1 MVTGIDGDHAGV
13 ALKDAHTRGHSGRL
27 VVGAVAAPGLG
38 EIARQLNAV
47 GRRPLTTD
55 QTLFVAD
62 KKYLGEDAGDV
73 FAQWRNK
80 YDNEGNVLA
89 CAK

>member
-1 MVTGIDGDHAGV
+1 MFMVTGIDGDHAGV
-13 ALKDAHTRGHSGRL
+13 ALNDALARGHFCRL
-27 VVGAVAAPGLG
+27 VVGAVAAPDLG
-38 EIARQLNAV
+38 VIARQLNAV
-47 GRRPLTTD
+47 DSKPLTTD
-55 QTLFVAD
+55 RTLFVAD

-89 CAK
+89 